1 MIGSRCFLSKPTK
14 IFSLQNLEKTEWKII
29 FFLIYK
35 NDHVDILQVAFIY
48 LFIYFSF
55 PLDSTWPFSF
65 FFFSFFLLLLPDS
78 CLFSFFFF
86 LFLFSLG
93 RTVALFFFLGCRLF
107 FFFHSF
113 YFLGPG
119 LPLSFCF
126 SFFFPCNNIA
136 SSFVFRIL
144 FLFF

>member
-29 FFLIYK
+29 FFLIDK

-48 LFIYFSF
+48 LFIFLF
-55 PLDSTWPFSF
+55 HWTVRCPFLFSF
-65 FFFSFFLLLLPDS
+65 FIFFFFFFRTVAFFL
-78 CLFSFFFF
+78 FFF

-93 RTVALFFFLGCRLF
+93 RTVALFFFLGSRLF

>member
-29 FFLIYK
+29 FFLIDK

-55 PLDSTWPFSF
+55 PLDSTLPFSF

-78 CLFSFFFF
+78 CLFSFFFSFSFFTGQDCCPFFFPGLSPLFLFPFFLFSRAWLASFF
-86 LFLFSLG
+86 LFLFFFSLQ
-93 RTVALFFFLGCRLF
+93 
-107 FFFHSF
+107 
-113 YFLGPG
+113 
-119 LPLSFCF
+119 
-126 SFFFPCNNIA
+126 
-136 SSFVFRIL
+136 
-144 FLFF
+144 